1 MFVEACNLGKWSGL
15 EGTPETQ
22 ILTYPFV
29 CNEHREFGGFSN
41 EDGQRD
47 NRLTWTQ
54 GAVGTEE
61 LLAGSK
67 LVTFGLD
74 AFVIVD
80 VVLEAVGRSVR
91 PGVESHSTA
100 YIPMSGLVRVGKPGC
115 IHSGG

>member
-1 MFVEACNLGKWSGL
+1 MGE
-15 EGTPETQ
+15 
-22 ILTYPFV
+22 
-29 CNEHREFGGFSN
+29 FSN
-41 EDGQRD
+41 KDGQRG

-61 LLAGSK
+61 LFARSK

-80 VVLEAVGRSVR
+80 VVLEAVGGSVR
-91 PGVESHSTA
+91 LGVESHSRA
-100 YIPMSGLVRVGKPGC
+100 YTPMPRLVRVGKPGC

>member
-1 MFVEACNLGKWSGL
+1 M
-15 EGTPETQ
+15 
-22 ILTYPFV
+22 
-29 CNEHREFGGFSN
+29 GGFSN
-41 EDGQRD
+41 KDGKRD

-54 GAVGTEE
+54 GTVGTEE

-91 PGVESHSTA
+91 LRVESHSRA
-100 YIPMSGLVRVGKPGC
+100 YIPMPRLVLVGKPGC